1 MLMIQNKVKNAAEF
15 RGLEPEQILK
25 ELNDEAELRL
35 IAEKEGI
42 GAVKSIEEPIPHE
55 VQLIAQ
61 ALAYRSATLDD
72 LFQLH
77 ALLAKAYEPEINVTG
92 FRNDV
97 EAVCLESV
105 QFYLEESSQYQWL
118 LQETPDGRFF
128 ERDGAI
134 LGACCFS
141 TDGVYRNNVGEVVGR
156 VGSIRFLAVPPK
168 YHGLCLGRRLLSKV
182 EDIMRKQGCSHVLAS
197 IPSTRDS
204 MIKWIQRRGYEAVSE
219 CAYPFSSLG
228 HLARDGFESLTLC
241 KFVLILDKEEK
252 ARVDKERVTHQAAV
266 AAEEEQKR
274 IEYSEQKLN
283 DQIDEIDL
291 GVD

>member
-1 MLMIQNKVKNAAEF
+1 MLQNKIKNAAEF

-25 ELNDEAELRL
+25 ELHEEAELRL

-42 GAVKSIEEPIPHE
+42 GAVQSVDEPIPHE

-77 ALLAKAYEPEINVTG
+77 ALLAKAYEPEINVRG
-92 FRNDV
+92 FRNDL
-97 EAVCLESV
+97 EAVSKDSV
-105 QFYLEESSQYQWL
+105 QFYLEESNQYQWL
-118 LQETPDGRFF
+118 IQETPDGRFF
-128 ERDGAI
+128 EQDGAI

-141 TDGVYRNNVGEVVGR
+141 TDGVYRNKEGEVLGR
-156 VGSIRFLAVPPK
+156 VGSIRFLAAPPK
-168 YHGLCLGRRLLSKV
+168 YHGLCLGRRLLNKV
-182 EDIMRKQGCSHVLAS
+182 EDTMRKQGCCRILVS

-204 MIKWIQRRGYEAVSE
+204 MIKWIQRRGYEAICE

-228 HLARDGFESLTLC
+228 HVAREGFESTTLV
-241 KFVLILDKEEK
+241 KFVLILDKDER
-252 ARVDKERVTHQAAV
+252 ARIEKERVVEAAGR
-266 AAEEEQKR
+266 AEEQHER
-274 IEYSEQKLN
+274 EEDSELN
-283 DQIDEIDL
+283 EKVDELDL